1 MYDFVRSSETR
12 DEEESSS
19 FFFFFFFF
27 FLFWVCRESREIA
40 FLRILS
46 IWQQCKK

>member
-12 DEEESSS
+12 EEESSS
-19 FFFFFFFF
+19 FFFFFF